1 MTTDLQSENEHIG
14 RRRSDHTSLRA
25 IVEQMADGIVIVG
38 LDGVVR
44 FSNPAAQRL
53 FGRSAA
59 ELEGTHLGYP
69 AIAGESAEIEIV
81 RPGGESVSVELRVV
95 DIEWEGDAARLASLR
110 DVTDRKRAEERA
122 AQLEE
127 ERLARAEAE
136 AANRTKSE
144 FLAMMS
150 HELRTPLNAVI
161 GYAELLQVG
170 IPGPLTDAQ
179 DKYLARILT
188 SARHLLGLVNEVL
201 DLARVDAGRLSLEHS
216 IARADN
222 AIDGAVAVVQPMAE
236 ACGVSIALERAGL
249 ADAVYEG
256 DETRVRQ
263 ILVNLLT
270 NAVKFT
276 DPGGRVT
283 IQSGVAKRPAPEA
296 RLQGIG
302 PWVSLRV
309 EDTGIGIPPEQLSG
323 IFDPFVQIDSGHTRP
338 KDGSGLGLTISRR
351 LARLMKGD
359 LSVTSAVGQGSAF
372 TLWLP
377 AVTAEAAEAARVPP
391 GQRPEQLAADDA
403 RLHGLSDVGELLLR
417 ELETVVDAFVAR
429 LRAERIIPA
438 ADALRFSQ
446 LADRAA
452 TFVADLAAVLIA
464 AEEARGEASSIVTGA
479 SEVQRLVAERHG
491 ARRARLGWSR
501 ETLSREWAILRE
513 EVERAIR
520 RQAAALPADAVRE
533 GLALIER
540 FIAQAEQISASALLR
555 TTRDAAASADTP
567 REAQEAPSDVRQEAR

>member
-38 LDGVVR
+38 LDGVIC

-81 RPGGESVSVELRVV
+81 RLGGASVSVELRVV

-110 DVTDRKRAEERA
+110 DVTDRRRAEERA

-170 IPGPLTDAQ
+170 IPGPLTDDQ
-179 DKYLARILT
+179 DKYVARILT
-188 SARHLLGLVNEVL
+188 SAQHLLGLVNEVL

-222 AIDGAVAVVQPMAE
+222 AIDAAVAVVQPMAE
-236 ACGVSIALERAGL
+236 GRGVSIALDRAGL

-276 DPGGRVT
+276 DPAGRVT

-296 RLQGIG
+296 RLQGTG
-302 PWVSLRV
+302 PWVYLRV
-309 EDTGIGIPPEQLSG
+309 EDTGIGIPPEQLSA
-323 IFDPFVQIDSGHTRP
+323 IFDPFVQVDSSPSRS

-377 AVTAEAAEAARVPP
+377 AVTAEAAEAVR
-391 GQRPEQLAADDA
+391 RPEQLAPDDA

-438 ADALRFSQ
+438 ADALRYSQ

-464 AEEARGEASSIVTGA
+464 AEEARGEPSSIVTGA

-555 TTRDAAASADTP
+555 ATRDAGASDDPP
-567 REAQEAPSDVRQEAR
+567 RVAPEAPSDVRQEAG